1 MNPIE
6 FSSNLFAL
14 RKEHKLSVEELAELL
29 NVTPEAICEWE
40 CAKTSPTM
48 EQMDRLAKIYR
59 IPLDEIVR
67 NPKPRR
73 EIPMPEE
80 EPSEEPPAQETVP
93 EEPPVSEEAEAEEE
107 DFDEEEPEELPL
119 PKRGKKPRG
128 KWVDTLVIALLLG
141 IIAAA
146 TVFLIN
152 PDWFPWLK

>member
-14 RKEHKLSVEELAELL
+14 RKEHRLTVEELAELL

-73 EIPMPEE
+73 EIPLPEEAPEEEAPEE
-80 EPSEEPPAQETVP
+80 EPIPA
-93 EEPPVSEEAEAEEE
+93 EPPVCEEAVEAET
-107 DFDEEEPEELPL
+107 FNKAEPEELPL

-128 KWVDTLVIALLLG
+128 KWVDALVIALLLG

>member
-14 RKEHKLSVEELAELL
+14 RKEHNLTVEELAELL
-29 NVTPEAICEWE
+29 SVTPEAICEWE

-67 NPKPRR
+67 NPKPRVKA
-73 EIPMPEE
+73 PLPEE
-80 EPSEEPPAQETVP
+80 EEERERAP
-93 EEPPVSEEAEAEEE
+93 AEAEI
-107 DFDEEEPEELPL
+107 PEELPAPEGEREEPL
-119 PKRGKKPRG
+119 PEDEPDELPLPRRGKKARS
-128 KWVDTLVIALLLG
+128 KWVDALIIALLLG
-141 IIAAA
+141 VIAAA
-146 TVFLIN
+146 TVFLVN